1 MFVSSSTGSVQ
12 ESLYNHFKEA
22 IPIKP
27 SAKFLQKIAVSIA
40 FYFIYY
46 YAPQSWIWGWVRQ
59 LRSPSPPP
67 FPHCDEL
74 RLFYITS
81 ILLKFVCVPLSV
93 MSFLSGALPSLEEF
107 WILLGTQHTRLSS
120 ATFITFFATQMP
132 ATQINPTF
140 LDVMFIQGNH
150 LSIFL
155 LSLTLLIWGMVLHWR
170 QCLMEHTVIICN
182 FVWIPNCLVNPE
194 LQELYMIFQ

>member
-27 SAKFLQKIAVSIA
+27 PAKFLQKIAVSIT

-46 YAPQSWIWGWVRQ
+46 YAPQSRIWGWVRQ
-59 LRSPSPPP
+59 LRGPSPPL
-67 FPHCDEL
+67 PHCDEL
-74 RLFYITS
+74 RPFYITS
-81 ILLKFVCVPLSV
+81 ILLVCVPLSV
-93 MSFLSGALPSLEEF
+93 TSFLSGALPSLKEF

-120 ATFITFFATQMP
+120 ANFITFFTTQMP
-132 ATQINPTF
+132 ATQINPAF
-140 LDVMFIQGNH
+140 LDVMFIRGNH

-155 LSLTLLIWGMVLHWR
+155 LSRTLLIWGMVLH
-170 QCLMEHTVIICN
+170 
-182 FVWIPNCLVNPE
+182 
-194 LQELYMIFQ
+194 

>member
-12 ESLYNHFKEA
+12 ESLYKHFKEA

-59 LRSPSPPP
+59 LRALPPP
-67 FPHCDEL
+67 LPHGDDL

-81 ILLKFVCVPLSV
+81 ILLVCVPLSV
-93 MSFLSGALPSLEEF
+93 TSFLSGALPSLEEF
-107 WILLGTQHTRLSS
+107 WILLGTQHTRSSS
-120 ATFITFFATQMP
+120 ANFITFFATQMP
-132 ATQINPTF
+132 ATQINPAF
-140 LDVMFIQGNH
+140 LDVMFIRGNH

-155 LSLTLLIWGMVLHWR
+155 LSRTLFIWGMVLH
-170 QCLMEHTVIICN
+170 
-182 FVWIPNCLVNPE
+182 
-194 LQELYMIFQ
+194 

>member
-1 MFVSSSTGSVQ
+1 MFVSSSTGSAQ

-59 LRSPSPPP
+59 LRSPSPPLP

-132 ATQINPTF
+132 ATQINPAF

-155 LSLTLLIWGMVLHWR
+155 LSLTLLIWGMVLH
-170 QCLMEHTVIICN
+170 
-182 FVWIPNCLVNPE
+182 
-194 LQELYMIFQ
+194 

>member
-27 SAKFLQKIAVSIA
+27 PAKFLQKIAVSIA

-59 LRSPSPPP
+59 LRGPSL
-67 FPHCDEL
+67 PHCDDL
-74 RLFYITS
+74 RLFYITR
-81 ILLKFVCVPLSV
+81 ILLKFVCAPLSV
-93 MSFLSGALPSLEEF
+93 TSFLSGALPSLEEF
-107 WILLGTQHTRLSS
+107 WILLGNLHTRLSS
-120 ATFITFFATQMP
+120 ANFITFFTTQMP
-132 ATQINPTF
+132 ATQINPAF
-140 LDVMFIQGNH
+140 LDVMFIRGNH

-155 LSLTLLIWGMVLHWR
+155 LSLA
-170 QCLMEHTVIICN
+170 CLFGGWCFIEGSALWSKHGNYI
-182 FVWIPNCLVNPE
+182 
-194 LQELYMIFQ
+194 

>member
-1 MFVSSSTGSVQ
+1 MFVSSSTGSAQ

-59 LRSPSPPP
+59 LRGPSPPPP

-74 RLFYITS
+74 RLF
-81 ILLKFVCVPLSV
+81 
-93 MSFLSGALPSLEEF
+93 
-107 WILLGTQHTRLSS
+107 
-120 ATFITFFATQMP
+120 
-132 ATQINPTF
+132 
-140 LDVMFIQGNH
+140 
-150 LSIFL
+150 
-155 LSLTLLIWGMVLHWR
+155 
-170 QCLMEHTVIICN
+170 
-182 FVWIPNCLVNPE
+182 
-194 LQELYMIFQ
+194 LYH